1 MAKVGRNEPCPC
13 GSGKKFKRCH
23 GSIEHLERIA
33 RVVAGAE
40 KTRGRVQ
47 AAQVQRQRQQG
58 LGRPIISAESNGYRL
73 VAVKNRLHY
82 SKNWKTFHDFLINY
96 LKSVMSRDWGNAEIA
111 KPTELRHPI
120 VIWYQLLCEQQRL
133 SIKEPGKVATGKM
146 TGAIAAYLHLAYDLY
161 ALDHN
166 AELQAK
172 LIARLRN
179 HDKFTGARYEVHV
192 AATFIRAGFDL
203 EFENEDDGTTT
214 HCEFTATY
222 RRTGKKFSVEAK
234 RREGIR
240 PRIGRLFNNALSKH
254 ANHTRVIFIDINMRD
269 DATDNS
275 EPVFLEK
282 ALRRLREL
290 EGTLLNDQPRPPA
303 YVFMTNTPW
312 SLYLEAPAPRC
323 AALYEGF
330 QIPDFKGGML
340 SPNLRHAIDAREA
353 HIEMH
358 ELAESMR
365 DHSSIPSTFDGDIP
379 EFAFAPNTRRL
390 LIGERYM
397 VPDAS
402 GSEHQAELESATVN
416 ENERSAM
423 CAMKLDNDQR
433 IIVHVPLSDIEM
445 DAWRRHPDTFF
456 GVVGQRQ
463 TRVENLMELYD
474 FFHRSCKKSTKE
486 QLISLLAGAP
496 DIEQLKELDQSNLAS
511 IYAER
516 TANAAWAMQEHDRT
530 AAAAVDSAS
539 GSVAE

>member
-1 MAKVGRNEPCPC
+1 
-13 GSGKKFKRCH
+13 
-23 GSIEHLERIA
+23 
-33 RVVAGAE
+33 
-40 KTRGRVQ
+40 
-47 AAQVQRQRQQG
+47 
-58 LGRPIISAESNGYRL
+58 
-73 VAVKNRLHY
+73 
-82 SKNWKTFHDFLINY
+82 
-96 LKSVMSRDWGNAEIA
+96 MSPEWGNAEMA
-111 KPTELRHPI
+111 KSAELRHPI

-133 SIKEPGKVATGKM
+133 SIKEPGKVVTGKM
-146 TGAIAAYLHLAYDLY
+146 TGAVAAYLYLAYDLY

-179 HDKFTGARYEVHV
+179 HDNFTGARYEVHV

-214 HCEFTATY
+214 HCEFTATH
-222 RRTGKKFSVEAK
+222 RRTGRKFSVEAK
-234 RREGIR
+234 RREGVR
-240 PRIGRLFNNALSKH
+240 PRIGRLFNNALSKR
-254 ANHTRVIFIDINMRD
+254 ANHRRVIFIDINMRD

-303 YVFMTNTPW
+303 YVFVSNTPW
-312 SLYLEAPAPRC
+312 SLYLETPAPRC

-330 QIPDFKGGML
+330 QIPDFKGGTF
-340 SPNLRHAIDAREA
+340 SPSLRHALDAREA

-365 DHSSIPSTFDGDIP
+365 DHSSVPPTFDGEIP
-379 EFAFAPNTRRL
+379 EFAFAPDTRRL
-390 LIGERYM
+390 LTGERYM
-397 VPDAS
+397 VPDIS
-402 GSEHQAELESATVN
+402 GSEHQAELELAMVN

-445 DAWRRHPDTFF
+445 DAWCRHPDTFF

-463 TRVENLMELYD
+463 SRVENLMELYD
-474 FFHRSCKKSTKE
+474 FFHRSYKKSTKE
-486 QLISLLAGAP
+486 QLISLLAGAS
-496 DIEQLKELDQSNLAS
+496 DIEQLKKLDQTKLAS
-511 IYAER
+511 LYAER
-516 TANAAWAMQEHDRT
+516 TANAAWAMQERDRAG
-530 AAAAVDSAS
+530 AATVVPAS
-539 GSVAE
+539 GSMAE